1 MNIIVAGIHTGIGK
15 TICSAILCEALQ
27 MDYWKPVQAGDLEN
41 SDSVFIKNHTQNIH
55 IHPEKFRL
63 SIPASPHY
71 AAEMDGIKISK
82 KDFQIPISSRGII
95 IETAGGLLSPLANDL
110 LNIDLIEHL
119 KCPVV
124 LVSQNYLGSINH
136 TLMSIEILKSRK
148 INVLG
153 IIFNGEKNDAS
164 ENFIQQY
171 SQLPVLFSI
180 PKLEILNQKN
190 IQDFALSEELNSLKS
205 KFFEI

>member
-15 TICSAILCEALQ
+15 TICSAILCQALQ
-27 MDYWKPVQAGDLEN
+27 MDYWKPIQAGDLEN
-41 SDSVFIKNHTQNIH
+41 SDSIFVKNYTKNIFIHT
-55 IHPEKFRL
+55 EKFRL
-63 SIPASPHY
+63 TIPASPHY

-82 KDFQIPISSRGII
+82 NDFQIPISQNGII
-95 IETAGGLLSPLANDL
+95 IETAGGLLSPLAIDF
-110 LNIDLIEHL
+110 LNIDLIEYL
-119 KCPVV
+119 KCPMV

-164 ENFIQQY
+164 ESFIQQY
-171 SQLPVLFSI
+171 SQLPILFSV
-180 PKLEILNQKN
+180 PKFENVNPKT
-190 IQDFALSEELNSLKS
+190 IQEFVSNNSIKITKS
-205 KFFEI
+205 